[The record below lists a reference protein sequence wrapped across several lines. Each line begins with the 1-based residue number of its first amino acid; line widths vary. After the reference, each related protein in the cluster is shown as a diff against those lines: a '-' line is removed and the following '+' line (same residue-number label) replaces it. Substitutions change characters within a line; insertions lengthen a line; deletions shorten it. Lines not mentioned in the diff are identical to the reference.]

1 MPNRLSKIIIVILV
15 LAVSSAF
22 LFGRN
27 KHEVRDQ
34 KIGKTAARPAEEYK
48 VHKVGKVWSATSNF
62 GNYGDPNVP
71 AGLPSYEWPGGSGTH
86 YNWEGRFWVGGIV
99 DGEKRVSH
107 ADYGNYE
114 FKPTDGSSFYM
125 GPGKS
130 VEDSYVIYDD
140 FKVDLHDT
148 DPLGIK
154 VYQRGLTWST
164 SDYDDFIMYEYEVVK
179 EMGGDPFGDLVT
191 DFIVSWVFDADVG
204 TGTDPSS
211 ANIDDLVA
219 FDGWDGTNP
228 ESNIKY
234 KTDIVQ
240 NFDWDGDGEIL
251 GYDEL
256 GIPYGWQK
264 VGSPSFTQPN
274 YDRALIAPDGFYD
287 GYTVWLDDDGPVI
300 RWQTT
305 NTITIAGE
313 IINAV
318 AGEIAVV
325 NGEQLHGWVIP
336 RNMSYM
342 YDGDDPTTPE
352 DDTNERGKVPG
363 FIGGRLIYTDYFK
376 KHGAYNTAPNDTMM
390 RVFSHQW
397 WNWESDPGSDRDKYD
412 YGIGANA
419 SSMDNMFMPH
429 PFDIGAPTFDYRFM
443 LTTGPFPEIY
453 EGDTLRFVYAAI
465 VGMGLEGLRLN
476 ADNAL
481 KAYYAGS
488 EGNPYNPTGPFEDV
502 HYLLPAPPPVPILK
516 YSPVDRG
523 VKLAWDNSSELSVD
537 PLIGAID
544 FEGYRIYR
552 SLYNPSDWE
561 LVAVFDNV
569 SGPVY
574 IIDFETGDTLTDAN
588 GDKIYTDLPDLVH
601 SFIDT
606 GATFLSKDGEVLFE
620 PDRPVNNLPY
630 YYVVTAYDN
639 PARHGRPEF
648 PPIESA
654 KVNFMVDPQTGSPTG
669 VMPRRVY
676 AKDDVVEDLD
686 VKVYPNPYKGG
697 SPLEVQYEDKIS
709 FTNLPPSCKI
719 TILTLY
725 GDIIDV
731 IYHTDGTSDE
741 GWDLVSRNEQ
751 DAVSGMYI
759 FVVEAPGN
767 KKQVGKF
774 VILRGE

>member
-1 MPNRLSKIIIVILV
+1 MPNRFHKFLIVILI
-15 LAVSSAF
+15 LALSSSF
-22 LFGRN
+22 LFARN
-27 KHEVRDQ
+27 KQEAVDM
-34 KIGKTAARPAEEYK
+34 KLGKVAARSPEEYK
-48 VHKVGKVWSATSNF
+48 VHKVGKVWTAISNF

-71 AGLPSYEWPGGSGTH
+71 AGLPSFEWPGGSGTH
-86 YNWEGRFWVGGIV
+86 YNWEGRFWFGGEV

-114 FKPTDGSSFYM
+114 FQPSDGASFFM
-125 GPGKS
+125 GSGKS
-130 VEDSYVIYDD
+130 VEDSYVTFDD
-140 FKVDLHDT
+140 FQADLHDT
-148 DPLGIK
+148 DPIGVKIF
-154 VYQRGLTWST
+154 QRGMTWST
-164 SDYDDFIMYEYEVVK
+164 SQYDDFIMLEYEIVK
-179 EMGGDPFGDLVT
+179 EMGGSPYGDVVNNVL
-191 DFIVSWVFDADVG
+191 VSWVFDCDVG
-204 TGTDPSS
+204 TGTDPTN

-228 ESNIKY
+228 ASYVKY
-234 KTDIVQ
+234 QTDIVQ
-240 NFDWDGDGEIL
+240 NIDWDGDGEIL

-264 VGSPSFTQPN
+264 VGSPSFNQPN
-274 YDRALIAPDGFYD
+274 YDKTLVHPDGFYD
-287 GYTVWLDDDGPVI
+287 CYTVWLDDNGPEI

-305 NTITIAGE
+305 GTVVIAGE
-313 IINAV
+313 TINTV
-318 AGEIAVV
+318 AGSSAIVD
-325 NGEQLHGWVIP
+325 GETLHGYLVP

-352 DDTNERGKVPG
+352 EDTNERGRVPG
-363 FIGGRLIYTDYFK
+363 FIGGRLIYTDYFDK
-376 KHGAYNTAPNDTMM
+376 VGAYQTTSDDTLM
-390 RVFSHQW
+390 RVYSHQW
-397 WNWESDPGSDRDKYD
+397 WNWESDPGSDRDKYN
-412 YGIGANA
+412 YANGTNVA
-419 SSMDNMFMPH
+419 SMGNMFMPH

-443 LTTGPFPEIY
+443 LTTGPYPEMVV
-453 EGDTLRFVYAAI
+453 GDTLRFVYAA
-465 VGMGLEGLRLN
+465 VLGLGLEGLREN

-488 EGNPYNPTGPFEDV
+488 EGNPYNPTGPFEDK
-502 HYLLPAPPPVPILK
+502 HYLLPAPPPVPVLK

-523 VKLAWDNSSELSVD
+523 VKMAWDNAAEFADD
-537 PLIGAID
+537 PLIGVAD
-544 FEGYRIYR
+544 FEGYRVYR
-552 SLYNPSDWE
+552 SEYRPSNWN
-561 LVAVFDNV
+561 LVAAFDNV
-569 SGPVY
+569 DGPVY
-574 IIDFETGDTLTDAN
+574 VTSFETGDTLLDDSGNKLFA
-588 GDKIYTDLPDLVH
+588 DLPDIVH
-601 SFIDT
+601 SYIDT
-606 GATFLSKDGEVLFE
+606 GSVFISTDGIPLFDVE
-620 PDRPVNNLPY
+620 RPVNNLPY

-639 PARHGRPEF
+639 PAKHGRPEF

-654 KVNFMVDPQTGSPTG
+654 KVNFMVDPETGSPAG
-669 VMPRRVY
+669 VMPRLVY
-676 AKDDVVEDLD
+676 SKTSEVGELN

-697 SPLEVQYEDKIS
+697 SPLEVQYEDKVS
-709 FTNLPPSCKI
+709 FTNLPPACKI